1 MVPLKGVDKQD
12 SEIYNSTVYALEES
26 EDRFYQP
33 TPIQSM
39 PYVQIKIDPD
49 QFEDE
54 LGNQI
59 ENRHS

>member
-12 SEIYNSTVYALEES
+12 SENYNSTVYALEES
-26 EDRFYQP
+26 DDRFYQP
-33 TPIQSM
+33 TSIQPM